1 MSTNTFQS
9 FSSSNKFTVALCVL
23 NQWALD
29 FTGNT
34 QRIIKSIQIAKRLQ
48 AKYRVGPE
56 LEISSYGCEDHFHEP
71 DTYTHS
77 WQSIAKIL
85 EEMKANPEMQDIVCD
100 IGMPVLHEGVAYN
113 CRILLLNAKILLIR
127 PKQVLAD
134 EGLHR
139 ETRWFTS
146 WPHYQSIVHFEL
158 PDFVCRV
165 TQDLQSSTF
174 FGDAILRFAGD
185 GCSENVQVGL
195 ETCEELWIGTPP
207 HIRMFAA
214 GVDAVF
220 NASASHHELRKLNR
234 RVELVKCASRTN
246 GGGLYAYTNLRGCD
260 SGRVCYDGCA
270 LAAVNGQLI
279 YMSEQ
284 FGFEDVSVH
293 PITVSLNSIRSKRIA
308 SRCFGRAAV
317 EKSVAKLEATGIAH
331 KDYPVIKVAF
341 NLCHSDYWFDHSRE
355 IKIDTHILSPAEE
368 IAYGPALWLWDNLR
382 RSKSSGF
389 FLCLSGGL
397 DSASV
402 ACIVFS
408 LCYQIFEA
416 IISQRNFT
424 VLEQCRS
431 LLNESNEYI
440 PHSAHEL
447 CSRLLTTCYMS
458 TENSSAYTRSRASR
472 LAQAIGSKHLES
484 DISPL
489 INDFIQ
495 MASKTLKL
503 SQPPRYTVHGGSS
516 KESLALQNIQA
527 RSRMVSAYL
536 LAQLIP
542 CQSNLPSS
550 LLILS
555 SANLDEGLRGY
566 LTKYDC
572 SSADLNPIG
581 SISKSDLRL
590 FIEYCAQTLSICM
603 DPKNGRHFSQI
614 LSEILSAQ
622 PTAELMPLA
631 SNGEISQT
639 DENEMGLT
647 YDELSLFG
655 RLRKIF
661 NCGPYSMLESLLV
674 NSDWLKIKHVIPER
688 CFDEDRK
695 PNAELGAYLSEK
707 VKLFFR
713 TYAMNRHK
721 ATVLPPAY
729 HTEAYDADDNRFD
742 FRPYLYPCDW
752 NHQFYCLDKLV
763 AKWKQLFE

>member
-1 MSTNTFQS
+1 MHFFQ
-9 FSSSNKFTVALCVL
+9 
-23 NQWALD
+23 
-29 FTGNT
+29 
-34 QRIIKSIQIAKRLQ
+34 
-48 AKYRVGPE
+48 
-56 LEISSYGCEDHFHEP
+56 
-71 DTYTHS
+71 
-77 WQSIAKIL
+77 
-85 EEMKANPEMQDIVCD
+85 
-100 IGMPVLHEGVAYN
+100 
-113 CRILLLNAKILLIR
+113 
-127 PKQVLAD
+127 
-134 EGLHR
+134 
-139 ETRWFTS
+139 
-146 WPHYQSIVHFEL
+146 
-158 PDFVCRV
+158 
-165 TQDLQSSTF
+165 
-174 FGDAILRFAGD
+174 
-185 GCSENVQVGL
+185 
-195 ETCEELWIGTPP
+195 
-207 HIRMFAA
+207 
-214 GVDAVF
+214 
-220 NASASHHELRKLNR
+220 
-234 RVELVKCASRTN
+234 
-246 GGGLYAYTNLRGCD
+246 
-260 SGRVCYDGCA
+260 
-270 LAAVNGQLI
+270 
-279 YMSEQ
+279 
-284 FGFEDVSVH
+284 
-293 PITVSLNSIRSKRIA
+293 
-308 SRCFGRAAV
+308 
-317 EKSVAKLEATGIAH
+317 
-331 KDYPVIKVAF
+331 
-341 NLCHSDYWFDHSRE
+341 
-355 IKIDTHILSPAEE
+355 
-368 IAYGPALWLWDNLR
+368 
-382 RSKSSGF
+382 
-389 FLCLSGGL
+389 
-397 DSASV
+397 
-402 ACIVFS
+402 
-408 LCYQIFEA
+408 
-416 IISQRNFT
+416 
-424 VLEQCRS
+424 
-431 LLNESNEYI
+431 
-440 PHSAHEL
+440 
-447 CSRLLTTCYMS
+447 
-458 TENSSAYTRSRASR
+458 
-472 LAQAIGSKHLES
+472 S